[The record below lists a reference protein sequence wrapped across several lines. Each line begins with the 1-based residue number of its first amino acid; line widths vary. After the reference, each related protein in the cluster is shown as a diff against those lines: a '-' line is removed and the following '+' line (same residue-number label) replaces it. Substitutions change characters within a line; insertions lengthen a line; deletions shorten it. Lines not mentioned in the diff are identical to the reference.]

1 MINYLWYYW
10 YCLECAICMVWY
22 ITIWHGHDK
31 TWYVCLCLSM
41 CVLKWWDE
49 PSRLDATPTSNKMLS
64 NHCMEKK
71 WKKENTRG
79 HKGNHTHT
87 RFITFR
93 VGQQSSDIRCRNAAG
108 CIGVMEMAHWNPLDL
123 IIYIY
128 IYLFTYITTNL
139 IPMRQRAEQSQLSCH
154 TLRNWPNN
162 PKRLWRVQTRMQLIT
177 TDLSMY

>member
-64 NHCMEKK
+64 NHCMEKNG
-71 WKKENTRG
+71 KKKTQG
-79 HKGNHTHT
+79 ATKAITHTHT
-87 RFITFR
+87 FHYISGRTTI
-93 VGQQSSDIRCRNAAG
+93 IRHSLQKCCRMHRCYGNG
-108 CIGVMEMAHWNPLDL
+108 PLESIGPN
-123 IIYIY
+123 YIY
-128 IYLFTYITTNL
+128 IYLFIYL
-139 IPMRQRAEQSQLSCH
+139 YHDQSNSNEATSRTESVVMSH
-154 TLRNWPNN
+154 FA
-162 PKRLWRVQTRMQLIT
+162 
-177 TDLSMY
+177 

>member
-1 MINYLWYYW
+1 
-10 YCLECAICMVWY
+10 
-22 ITIWHGHDK
+22 
-31 TWYVCLCLSM
+31 
-41 CVLKWWDE
+41 
-49 PSRLDATPTSNKMLS
+49 
-64 NHCMEKK
+64 MEKRK
-71 WKKENTRG
+71 
-79 HKGNHTHT
+79 HKGPQRQSHTHT

-154 TLRNWPNN
+154 TLRN
-162 PKRLWRVQTRMQLIT
+162 
-177 TDLSMY
+177 